1 MSQVLDLQQLAD
13 DEIEAELPISLISFS
28 VCDIKTD

>member
-13 DEIEAELPISLISFS
+13 DEIEAELPISTFSFS
-28 VCDIKTD
+28 VCDIHTL

>member
-13 DEIEAELPISLISFS
+13 DEIETELVASALSISMCG
-28 VCDIKTD
+28 VKTE